1 MGWASM
7 GLSAQMVE
15 GRISDE
21 ASRQPL
27 AFADVRLLTVDERV
41 AAVGVSDSAG
51 RYRIGAPEPGS
62 YRVQVDLIGYARL
75 LSPLLALRTGRTV
88 TADFE
93 LPADPI
99 ELEGLRV
106 EADAL
111 ERIRDDLRMYGVRL
125 ADLGERFVDRAA
137 IERRW
142 AARDFGQ
149 VLQWQ
154 SVPGM
159 TVTRSDDFGTGRK
172 PSVCVRLVAD
182 RARCAL
188 VILNGARVGL
198 ETAALVPPESLRAMA
213 VLQPAEAT
221 LIYGTLGGGGA
232 VLLFTR

>member
-1 MGWASM
+1 MAWAPV
-7 GLSAQMVE
+7 GLSAQAVQ

-21 ASRQPL
+21 MSREPL
-27 AFADVRLLTVDERV
+27 AFADVRLLTVDGEV
-41 AAVGVSDSAG
+41 AAVDVSDSAG

-75 LSPLLALRTGRTV
+75 LSPLLALRAGRTV

-93 LPADPI
+93 LPADPV

-125 ADLGERFVDRAA
+125 DDLGERFVDQAA

-159 TVTRSDDFGTGRK
+159 TVIRSDDFGTGSK

-198 ETAALVPPESLRAMA
+198 VTAALVPPESLRAMA

-221 LIYGTLGGGGA
+221 LIYGTQGGGGA
-232 VLLFTR
+232 VLLFTK

>member
-1 MGWASM
+1 MVWAPV
-7 GLSAQMVE
+7 GLSAQAVQ

-21 ASRQPL
+21 MSREPL
-27 AFADVRLLTVDERV
+27 AFADVRLLTVDQEV
-41 AAVGVSDSAG
+41 AAAGVSDSAG

-62 YRVQVDLIGYARL
+62 YRLQVDLIGYGRL
-75 LSPLLALRTGRTV
+75 LSPLLALRAGRTI

-93 LPADPI
+93 LPADPV
-99 ELEGLRV
+99 ELEELRV

-125 ADLGERFVDRAA
+125 DDLGERFVDQAA

-159 TVTRSDDFGTGRK
+159 TVIRSDFR
-172 PSVCVRLVAD
+172 VCVRLVAD

-188 VILNGARVGL
+188 VILNGARIGL

-221 LIYGTLGGGGA
+221 LIYGTQGGGGA
-232 VLLFTR
+232 VLLFMK

>member
-1 MGWASM
+1 MVWAPV
-7 GLSAQMVE
+7 GLSAQAVQ
-15 GRISDE
+15 GRIIDE
-21 ASRQPL
+21 MSREPL
-27 AFADVRLLTVDERV
+27 AFADVRLLTVDQEV

-75 LSPLLALRTGRTV
+75 LSPLLALRAGRTI

-93 LPADPI
+93 LPADPV

-125 ADLGERFVDRAA
+125 DHLGERFVDQAA

-142 AARDFGQ
+142 AARDFGH

-159 TVTRSDDFGTGRK
+159 TVIRSEGGK
-172 PSVCVRLVAD
+172 PMVCVRLVAD

-188 VILNGARVGL
+188 VILNGARIGL

-221 LIYGTLGGGGA
+221 LIYGTQGGGGA
-232 VLLFTR
+232 VLLFMK